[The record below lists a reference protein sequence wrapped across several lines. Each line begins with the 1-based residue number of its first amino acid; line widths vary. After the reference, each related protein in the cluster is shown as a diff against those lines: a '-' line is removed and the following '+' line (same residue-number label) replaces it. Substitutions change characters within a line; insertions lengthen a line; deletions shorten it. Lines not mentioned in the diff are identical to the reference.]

1 MRDSGTV
8 SPASRR
14 VLIASAVVVAL
25 LAGGVAAY
33 FSTDIRAKE
42 GGKATKDTPAEPVT
56 VASVIRELTGSISA
70 YFSTNSPAKEGLKGG
85 KGPPAVPVSVAPVL
99 QETVPIRLQGIG
111 NVEAYQTVSL
121 KARVDGQI
129 VTVNFREGDPV
140 KKGEVLFRIDPR
152 PYEAALRQAEA
163 NALRDAAARDQA
175 RSQDRRYQELLAKNF
190 VSKEAYA
197 QIRTNAE
204 TAAATVKASQ
214 AALENARLNLEY
226 CTITSPLDGYVGR
239 VLLQAG
245 NMVRANDANPLVVIN
260 QVRPIYV
267 NFAVPEQNLPEV
279 RKYRAA
285 GPLTVETLPDPG
297 APPVQG
303 QLIFVDNAVDPSTGT
318 IRLRA
323 QFENADAALWPGQ
336 FVNVSLRLT
345 EQVDAIVIPSPAVQN
360 GPQGQY
366 VYVVGPDLV
375 AEVRKITVLRTDGER
390 TIVATGLQKGE
401 RVVTRG
407 QLRLGSKTRVQL
419 GKPAAEPS

>member
-1 MRDSGTV
+1 MTQ
-8 SPASRR
+8 ASRR
-14 VLIASAVVVAL
+14 LFAAGTVLIA
-25 LAGGVAAY
+25 LAAAGLGIY
-33 FSTDIRAKE
+33 FIADGRAKDSR
-42 GGKATKDTPAEPVT
+42 KAP
-56 VASVIRELTGSISA
+56 
-70 YFSTNSPAKEGLKGG
+70 
-85 KGPPAVPVSVAPVL
+85 KGPPAVPVSVATVL

-267 NFAVPEQNLPEV
+267 NFAVPEQNLPDV

-285 GPLTVETLPDPG
+285 GPLTVETVPDPG

-336 FVNVSLRLT
+336 FVNVSLRLA

-375 AEVRKITVLRTDGER
+375 ADVRKITVLRTDGER
-390 TIVATGLQKGE
+390 TIVATGLEKGE

-407 QLRLGSKTRVQL
+407 QLRLGSKTRVQV
-419 GKPAAEPS
+419 GKSAAEPS